1 MVQYRPEVT
10 GGTCRLTPGEVRAL
24 FARALEGVP
33 RAFFLQEVYQ
43 GVAVVAGRRGA
54 KFGEHRRRC
63 GILHGK
69 VRQEAV
75 SPTSC

>member
-1 MVQYRPEVT
+1 MVQYRPEVA

-33 RAFFLQEVYQ
+33 RAFFLQEAYQ
-43 GVAVVAGRRGA
+43 WVAVVAGRRGA
-54 KFGEHRRRC
+54 KFGEHRRRY
-63 GILHGK
+63 GILHAK